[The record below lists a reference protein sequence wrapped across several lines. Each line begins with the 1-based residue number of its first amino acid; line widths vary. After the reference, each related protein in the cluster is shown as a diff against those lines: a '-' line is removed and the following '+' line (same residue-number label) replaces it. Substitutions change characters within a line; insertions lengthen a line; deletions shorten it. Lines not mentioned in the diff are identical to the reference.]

1 MSLLEKSFHK
11 FGQTTEY
18 SHHTY
23 VFYPLKA
30 ELGNILILM
39 NYFTLVLEFHLFS
52 VPKLH
57 SFAIFSYPIKY
68 LLDFNEI
75 LVLSSF

>member
-1 MSLLEKSFHK
+1 MLEGIIEPLGKICS
-11 FGQTTEY
+11 QVWSDY

-57 SFAIFSYPIKY
+57 YFAILPHSVH
-68 LLDFNEI
+68 LEI
-75 LVLSSF
+75 LA